1 MSKDYYKILGV
12 PKSATKDEVKKAYRK
27 LAMQYHPDR
36 NPGDKVSEEK
46 FKEAA
51 QAYEVL
57 SDDAKRQQYDQV
69 GHDRFQDMSSGGGHH
84 GMDMNDIFANFGDIF
99 SQFGDIFGGGPQ
111 HNTRGKKR
119 SEPAPQQGHDKAEK
133 ISISLKDAFLGKKEE
148 IGYYRFVPCKE
159 CDHKGTAQGTSYQT
173 CSRCKGMGQVNVQH
187 GFFAVAQA
195 CAACGGNGFTIPSP
209 CKPCKGQS
217 RVLEYD
223 KFTLNIPAGIFNDAE
238 LRVPSK
244 GDAGIFGGPA
254 GNLFIKI
261 RVLADTKFKRI
272 EDDLVCTLM
281 LTYPQLVLGGQA
293 EIESIDGS
301 KEVVKI
307 PKGCPVGEKIIIAG
321 KGFEK
326 LRNKVRGNLVIITQ
340 CHIPKKIS
348 AEAKKLISD
357 YSDLVGTDAKDSEG
371 FVTGLFKK
379 IFG

>member
-36 NPGDKVSEEK
+36 NPGDKAAEEK

-57 SDDAKRQQYDQV
+57 SDDSKRQQYDQV

-84 GMDMNDIFANFGDIF
+84 GMDMNDIFENIF
-99 SQFGDIFGGGPQ
+99 SQFGDMFGGAPQ
-111 HNTRGKKR
+111 KNTRAKKR
-119 SEPAPQQGHDKAEK
+119 SEPEAQQGHDKAEK
-133 ISISLKDAFLGKKEE
+133 ITISLKDAFLGKKEE

-159 CDHKGTAQGTSYQT
+159 CNHKGTAAGTSYQT
-173 CSRCKGMGQVNVQH
+173 CTRCKGMGQVNVQH

-195 CAACGGNGFTIPSP
+195 CSACSGNGFTIPSP

-217 RVLEYD
+217 RILEYD

-254 GNLFIKI
+254 GNLFVKI
-261 RVLADTKFKRI
+261 RVTADTKFKRI

-293 EIESIDGS
+293 EIQSIDDS
-301 KEVVKI
+301 KELVKI
-307 PKGCPVGEKIIIAG
+307 PKGCPVGEKIVIPG

-340 CHIPKKIS
+340 CHVPKKLS
-348 AEAKKLISD
+348 PEAKKLLSD